1 MKPVQQE
8 KWGQPLISNQNSG
21 SFSVNGGNTT
31 FTVPVTGLYYLT
43 YQINTTAG
51 LLCWFEVDSKCC
63 YTCSQLH
70 NITSSRD
77 F

>member
-1 MKPVQQE
+1 M
-8 KWGQPLISNQNSG
+8 
-21 SFSVNGGNTT
+21 NGGNTT